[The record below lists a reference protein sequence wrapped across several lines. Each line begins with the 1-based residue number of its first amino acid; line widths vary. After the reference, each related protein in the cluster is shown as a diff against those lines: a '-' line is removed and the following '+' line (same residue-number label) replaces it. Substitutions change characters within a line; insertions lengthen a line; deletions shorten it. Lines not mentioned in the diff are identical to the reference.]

1 MRIAIIITLLCL
13 NIPAINAQDKNS
25 KEVLLLDQ
33 VILKVLEKNP
43 QLSAQS
49 FESQAAA
56 SRIRQAQQSR
66 PYELKLG
73 LDNFAGNNG
82 LNEDKMETRLSLVK
96 ILEPESTISSRG
108 DLARLEST
116 LLKNKQ
122 DAIRLDLLAKATQQ
136 FIHIAVDQHR
146 LQIAR
151 SHLSLIKHTSTI
163 VSQRL
168 AAGKSHIA
176 EQRRLGIELARAE
189 VELEHAEHE
198 LLSSRLKLATYWG
211 ENNADFP
218 DIQAN
223 LYNLSQVKALNKLEE
238 LLNNN
243 PDLVR
248 FASEKRIA
256 EARLKLAESRRSGNW
271 EVSGG
276 IRHFNSNN
284 NSALMLSLSIPLG
297 TNSRAQAE
305 IEEMD
310 FLSQRE
316 PFRYR
321 QQWLKLYS
329 SLYDIYQELQHART
343 AYNILNKK
351 IIPLSSQAASDYEQ
365 GYKTGRF
372 SLLELNEAQ
381 GTLLNARLEK
391 VMTAAKYHRL
401 KIEIERLTGIDLSIG
416 KQQ

>member
-1 MRIAIIITLLCL
+1 MRIAIIISLLCL
-13 NIPAINAQDKNS
+13 NIPAIYAQDKNS
-25 KEVLLLDQ
+25 KEALLLDQ
-33 VILKVLEKNP
+33 AILKVLEKNP
-43 QLSAQS
+43 QLGAQS

-56 SRIRQAQQSR
+56 SRIRQAQQTK
-66 PYELKLG
+66 PYELKIG
-73 LDNFAGNNG
+73 FDNFASNSDS
-82 LNEDKMETRLSLVK
+82 NEDKTETSLSLIKV
-96 ILEPESTISSRG
+96 LEPANTIGTRSN
-108 DLARLEST
+108 LARLENT
-116 LLKNKQ
+116 LLKNTQ
-122 DAIRLDLLAKATQQ
+122 DATRLDLLAKATQQ
-136 FIHIAVDQHR
+136 FIHVAVDQHR
-146 LQIAR
+146 LEIAR
-151 SHLSLIKHTSTI
+151 NHLSLIRHTSTI
-163 VSQRL
+163 VSQRVS
-168 AAGKSHIA
+168 AGKSHIA

-211 ENNADFP
+211 ENNTDFP
-218 DIQAN
+218 RIQTN
-223 LYNLSQVKALNKLEE
+223 LYNLSPVKALNKLEE

-276 IRHFNSNN
+276 IRHFNSSND
-284 NSALMLSLSIPLG
+284 SALMLSLSIPLG
-297 TNSRAQAE
+297 TSSRAQAE

-316 PFRYR
+316 PFRYQ

-329 SLYDIYQELQHART
+329 SLYEIYQELQHART

-351 IIPLSSQAASDYEQ
+351 IIPLARLSASDYEQ
-365 GYKTGRF
+365 GYKSGRF

-381 GTLLNARLEK
+381 GTLLNAQLEK
-391 VMTAAKYHRL
+391 VMTAANFHHL